1 MTQYEIIDAVGTF
14 QGLAQSGLMNYFS
27 ILSAY
32 LVVAYFAGTNL
43 SRHQAVIITG
53 LYLVMQ
59 LFVTWGIFTFF
70 IATRILAETINA
82 AGWQPPPIKP
92 IYVVGPLLVF
102 GIIAGLK
109 FMWDVRHP
117 KTQ

>member
-14 QGLAQSGLMNYFS
+14 QGLAQSGIMNYFS

-32 LVVAYFAGTNL
+32 LIVAYFVGTNL
-43 SRHQAVIITG
+43 TRYQVLIITG

-59 LFVTWGIFTFF
+59 TFVTWGIFIFF
-70 IATRILAETINA
+70 AATRMLTETITVG
-82 AGWQPPPIKP
+82 GWQPPPIKP
-92 IYVVGPLLVF
+92 IYVLIPLLIV
-102 GIIAGLK
+102 GIVAGLK

-117 KTQ
+117 GTK

>member
-14 QGLAQSGLMNYFS
+14 QGLAQAGLMNYFS

-32 LVVAYFAGTNL
+32 LIVAYFVGTNL
-43 SRHQAVIITG
+43 SRHQVLIITG

-59 LFVTWGIFTFF
+59 TFETWGILTFF
-70 IATRILAETINA
+70 AATRSLAETVTVG
-82 AGWQPPPIKP
+82 GWQPPPIKP
-92 IYVVGPLLVF
+92 SYVALPLLTI

-109 FMWDVRHP
+109 FMWDVRHS
-117 KTQ
+117 KTK

>member
-1 MTQYEIIDAVGTF
+1 MTQYEIIDAVGTY
-14 QGLAQSGLMNYFS
+14 QGLAQSGLMNYFA

-32 LVVAYFAGTNL
+32 LVVAYFVGANL
-43 SRHQAVIITG
+43 SRQQAIIITG

-59 LFVTWGIFTFF
+59 LFMTWGIFTYFT
-70 IATRILAETINA
+70 ATRLLAETITEG
-82 AGWQPPPIKP
+82 GWQAPPIKP
-92 IYVVGPLLVF
+92 IYIAAPLLIF

-109 FMWDVRHP
+109 FMWDVRHT